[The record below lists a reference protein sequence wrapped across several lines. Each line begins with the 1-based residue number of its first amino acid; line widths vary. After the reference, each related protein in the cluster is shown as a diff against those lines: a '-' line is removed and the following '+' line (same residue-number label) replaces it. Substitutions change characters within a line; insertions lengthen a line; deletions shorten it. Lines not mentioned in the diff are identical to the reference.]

1 MGKCLHVRFARHS
14 PASSLFVFFEMGSGN
29 LVIWGWAFERR
40 GARLPNCM
48 EILLVNILEQ
58 SIARMPVVGFQI
70 MYYICVPYRLV

>member
-1 MGKCLHVRFARHS
+1 MFAR
-14 PASSLFVFFEMGSGN
+14 SLRAPFTCLKFVCFFEMGSGN